1 MHGKVEGGL
10 KITESISCSGS
21 EDRVEECRLRQEQGA
36 RGGCRM
42 EEQIV
47 SVACVPDSWAGCEV
61 WHGGSTNT

>member
-21 EDRVEECRLRQEQGA
+21 EDRVQECRLQQEQEQGA
-36 RGGCRM
+36 RGGCRL

-61 WHGGSTNT
+61 LHKT